1 MNPVTSPGTNAAF
14 DDLLEA
20 NAEFARTYPYAD
32 LQGVA
37 RAGVAI
43 LTCMDARIP
52 PLEMLG
58 LSLGDA
64 KVVRNPG
71 GRVTPVAMEA
81 LVLAVNLLGV
91 DRILV
96 VPHTRCAMASST
108 QEEMRA
114 RVAESAGADTSDVT
128 FSVVEDQRAAL
139 AQDVEA
145 VRQHP
150 LVPSSVAV
158 GGFVYDVETGL
169 LEQLV

>member
-1 MNPVTSPGTNAAF
+1 MTSPF
-14 DDLLEA
+14 DDLLSA
-20 NAEFARTYPYAD
+20 NEHFAQSFPHAD
-32 LQGVA
+32 VQGVA
-37 RAGVAI
+37 RAGVAVV
-43 LTCMDARIP
+43 TCMDARIP

-58 LSLGDA
+58 LRLGDA

-91 DRILV
+91 NRILV

-114 RVAESAGADTSDVT
+114 RVAESSGGDTSEVT
-128 FSVVEDQRAAL
+128 FSVVDDQRAAL
-139 AQDVEA
+139 VKDVEA
-145 VRQHP
+145 VRHHP

-158 GGFVYDVETGL
+158 GGFVYDVDTGR
-169 LEQLV
+169 LEQVV